1 MTALIPARSTF
12 TQRFVLALRLAFRE
26 VRGGVRGFGVFLT
39 CLALG
44 VAAIAGVGSVA
55 RALSD
60 GLAREGGVILGG
72 DVSFS
77 LVHRETRPV
86 EGEFL
91 ASRGTVSKVATLRAM
106 ARSAAGET
114 TLIELK
120 AVDGRY
126 PLTGAIKIEP
136 ESPLAAALARR
147 GDAFGAV
154 ADPALLVRLGIA
166 PGESIMLGEAK
177 LMISATL
184 AAEPDRLASGV
195 GFGPRLI
202 VSEEALRATGL
213 LQPGSLVRWIYRVR
227 LADASDASLTN
238 FTGEARTRFPEAGW
252 EVRTRAGASPQ
263 LERNVRRFAEFH
275 TLVGLTA
282 LLIGGVGVANAVK
295 SYLERKR
302 GAVATLKA
310 LGATGGMVF
319 SIYLAEI
326 GIIALLGIAIGL
338 LIGLALPF
346 LIAWSFGKI
355 IPIPLVPAVHGDV
368 LGLALVYGLL
378 IALAFALWP
387 LGRAHDVPV
396 SALFRDTIEPDR
408 RLPRRRYMALAALA
422 VAALVA
428 LAVGTAE
435 VRRIALIYV
444 ASAAAV
450 FIVLRL
456 LAATLMAAARRL
468 PRPRAISLKLALANM
483 HRPGALTPTVVLS
496 LGLGLSLLVALV
508 LIEGNLRRQLTATLP
523 ERAPSFFFLD
533 IPSSDADR
541 FAAFIRERAP
551 GARLIEVPMLRG
563 RVVRLKGVP
572 ADEVKPDPD
581 AAWVLRS
588 DRGLTFADEIPEG
601 STLAEGAW
609 WPKGYEGRALVS
621 FEQKLAEGLGLKLGD
636 TIAVNVLGR
645 TVEATIA
652 NLRVVEWESLGINFV
667 LLFSPN
673 AFRDA
678 PHTLLAT
685 LTYPDGGRAE
695 TEIALLKDI
704 AGAFPA
710 VTSVRVKEALEAIH
724 ALVSDL
730 ALAMRGASLI
740 TLIAS
745 VLVLAGALAAGHH
758 ARVYDA
764 VILKTLGATRRRL
777 VIAYGL
783 EYAILGLVTAFVA
796 AAAGGLAAAYVVEKV
811 MHFRFS
817 FDPAA
822 AALAAGVAV
831 ALTVLFGLIGTWR
844 ALGEKPA
851 RILRNL

>member
-1 MTALIPARSTF
+1 
-12 TQRFVLALRLAFRE
+12 
-26 VRGGVRGFGVFLT
+26 
-39 CLALG
+39 
-44 VAAIAGVGSVA
+44 
-55 RALSD
+55 
-60 GLAREGGVILGG
+60 
-72 DVSFS
+72 
-77 LVHRETRPV
+77 
-86 EGEFL
+86 
-91 ASRGTVSKVATLRAM
+91 
-106 ARSAAGET
+106 
-114 TLIELK
+114 
-120 AVDGRY
+120 
-126 PLTGAIKIEP
+126 
-136 ESPLAAALARR
+136 
-147 GDAFGAV
+147 
-154 ADPALLVRLGIA
+154 
-166 PGESIMLGEAK
+166 
-177 LMISATL
+177 
-184 AAEPDRLASGV
+184 
-195 GFGPRLI
+195 
-202 VSEEALRATGL
+202 
-213 LQPGSLVRWIYRVR
+213 
-227 LADASDASLTN
+227 
-238 FTGEARTRFPEAGW
+238 
-252 EVRTRAGASPQ
+252 
-263 LERNVRRFAEFH
+263 
-275 TLVGLTA
+275 
-282 LLIGGVGVANAVK
+282 
-295 SYLERKR
+295 
-302 GAVATLKA
+302 
-310 LGATGGMVF
+310 
-319 SIYLAEI
+319 
-326 GIIALLGIAIGL
+326 
-338 LIGLALPF
+338 
-346 LIAWSFGKI
+346 
-355 IPIPLVPAVHGDV
+355 
-368 LGLALVYGLL
+368 
-378 IALAFALWP
+378 
-387 LGRAHDVPV
+387 
-396 SALFRDTIEPDR
+396 
-408 RLPRRRYMALAALA
+408 
-422 VAALVA
+422 
-428 LAVGTAE
+428 
-435 VRRIALIYV
+435 
-444 ASAAAV
+444 V

-601 STLAEGAW
+601 SVLAEGAW
-609 WPKGYEGRALVS
+609 WPKDYEGRALVS

-645 TVEATIA
+645 TLEATIA